1 MRVSS
6 IYDEQLVAIEEAEEK
21 VRLATL
27 NLQEAETELDE
38 TLNLVEAELELLE
51 AKEFVNNKKL
61 TEHKIL
67 RPGEWGLEQKE
78 KEDSNWELVNR
89 QGEPGRFPGKYETR
103 EGAEQSNAYWVLFD
117 KKKAGK
123 IADFRVVNGDVT
135 GI

>member
-1 MRVSS
+1 MRVN
-6 IYDEQLVAIEEAEEK
+6 EEK
-21 VRLATL
+21 LRRVRLA
-27 NLQEAETELDE
+27 EARIKMLEKKLF
-38 TLNLVEAELELLE
+38 EAELELLE

-89 QGEPGRFPGKYETR
+89 QGEPGKFPGKYETR

-123 IADFRVVNGDVT
+123 IADFRVVNGDDT